1 MKRKIIS
8 YLVST
13 VIMLLYLYI
22 EMPVFNVQFESIYN
36 IMAIFFIVALIMD
49 WIQDIIALIKSAAS
63 QGEHGSIEINVEDDV
78 ENAVWN
84 LSKGNINAKI
94 ALVVVVAG
102 MVFPFIT
109 STPLFR
115 ANEYRELLGN
125 VKVSEFT
132 EDVSPVDVNNIRVV
146 DREVAYK
153 LAEKKLGE
161 IPAIG
166 SVAKLGGLNIQSVN
180 GELYWVA
187 PLEHRSIL
195 KWFTNKQG
203 TPGYVMVSATN
214 SQDVRLIKELNGEPI
229 NLKYITSAYFN
240 DNVKRH
246 IYLNGHITEGLIDY
260 TFEIDDDGTPYWV
273 VSTYKHLIGYEGS
286 DVTGVITVNAITGEI
301 NKYSIENAPQWI
313 DRIQPESIVTEQ
325 INYWGEYVSGFW
337 NALLSQKGVLSASPG
352 MSLVYGNDGESY
364 WYTGLTSVG
373 GDQSTVG
380 FVLVNTRTKEVK
392 MYKQAGATEYAAM
405 SSAQGKVQEKGY
417 AATFPAMYN
426 ISGTPTYAM
435 SLKDN
440 AGLVKMFAFVS
451 VSDYTIVGI
460 GETKEVAL
468 RDYKEKLKSSGN
480 NVEINSG
487 IDKKTVEGKVLRIN
501 QEVIDGNSYYNLVI
515 DTLRENIFTS
525 RSSVSKE
532 LTLTVPG
539 DNIKI
544 EYEESESKTKVRD
557 MVSFDNVDI
566 P

>member
-1 MKRKIIS
+1 
-8 YLVST
+8 
-13 VIMLLYLYI
+13 
-22 EMPVFNVQFESIYN
+22 
-36 IMAIFFIVALIMD
+36 
-49 WIQDIIALIKSAAS
+49 
-63 QGEHGSIEINVEDDV
+63 
-78 ENAVWN
+78 
-84 LSKGNINAKI
+84 
-94 ALVVVVAG
+94 
-102 MVFPFIT
+102 
-109 STPLFR
+109 
-115 ANEYRELLGN
+115 
-125 VKVSEFT
+125 
-132 EDVSPVDVNNIRVV
+132 
-146 DREVAYK
+146 
-153 LAEKKLGE
+153 
-161 IPAIG
+161 
-166 SVAKLGGLNIQSVN
+166 
-180 GELYWVA
+180 
-187 PLEHRSIL
+187 
-195 KWFTNKQG
+195 
-203 TPGYVMVSATN
+203 
-214 SQDVRLIKELNGEPI
+214 
-229 NLKYITSAYFN
+229 
-240 DNVKRH
+240 
-246 IYLNGHITEGLIDY
+246 
-260 TFEIDDDGTPYWV
+260 
-273 VSTYKHLIGYEGS
+273 
-286 DVTGVITVNAITGEI
+286 
-301 NKYSIENAPQWI
+301 
-313 DRIQPESIVTEQ
+313 
-325 INYWGEYVSGFW
+325 
-337 NALLSQKGVLSASPG
+337 
-352 MSLVYGNDGESY
+352 
-364 WYTGLTSVG
+364 
-373 GDQSTVG
+373 
-380 FVLVNTRTKEVK
+380 
-392 MYKQAGATEYAAM
+392 M

>member
-1 MKRKIIS
+1 
-8 YLVST
+8 
-13 VIMLLYLYI
+13 
-22 EMPVFNVQFESIYN
+22 
-36 IMAIFFIVALIMD
+36 
-49 WIQDIIALIKSAAS
+49 
-63 QGEHGSIEINVEDDV
+63 
-78 ENAVWN
+78 
-84 LSKGNINAKI
+84 
-94 ALVVVVAG
+94 
-102 MVFPFIT
+102 
-109 STPLFR
+109 
-115 ANEYRELLGN
+115 
-125 VKVSEFT
+125 
-132 EDVSPVDVNNIRVV
+132 
-146 DREVAYK
+146 
-153 LAEKKLGE
+153 
-161 IPAIG
+161 
-166 SVAKLGGLNIQSVN
+166 
-180 GELYWVA
+180 
-187 PLEHRSIL
+187 
-195 KWFTNKQG
+195 
-203 TPGYVMVSATN
+203 
-214 SQDVRLIKELNGEPI
+214 
-229 NLKYITSAYFN
+229 
-240 DNVKRH
+240 
-246 IYLNGHITEGLIDY
+246 
-260 TFEIDDDGTPYWV
+260 
-273 VSTYKHLIGYEGS
+273 
-286 DVTGVITVNAITGEI
+286 
-301 NKYSIENAPQWI
+301 
-313 DRIQPESIVTEQ
+313 
-325 INYWGEYVSGFW
+325 
-337 NALLSQKGVLSASPG
+337 